1 MKARTALRQPY
12 AALALLLLVG
22 PACFIFGRKPGGRPA
37 VDLREGEVA
46 LRVANHTNL
55 DVVVYLV
62 HDGVRTRVGTV
73 TAASSTAFL
82 LPVRALGRGREIR
95 LFGDPI
101 GGRDHAETE
110 SIVIQPGQRI
120 EWTLE
125 PELRRSTV
133 AVY

>member
-1 MKARTALRQPY
+1 MKARTALRPAY
-12 AALALLLLVG
+12 MALALLLLVG
-22 PACFIFGRKPGGRPA
+22 PACFGRKPGAGPA
-37 VDLREGEVA
+37 ADFGEGEVA
-46 LRVANHTNL
+46 LRVLNHATL
-55 DVVVYLV
+55 DVVIYLV

-73 TAASSTAFL
+73 TAASSAAFI
-82 LPVRALGRGREIR
+82 LPVHSLGQGREIR

-110 SIVIQPGQRI
+110 QIVVQPGQQI

-125 PELRRSTV
+125 PELRRSSV

>member
-1 MKARTALRQPY
+1 MTARAVLRRAY

-22 PACFIFGRKPGGRPA
+22 PACFFGHKPAGRPA
-37 VDLREGEVA
+37 VDFREGEVA
-46 LRVANHTNL
+46 LRVVNHTNL
-55 DVVVYLV
+55 DVVIYLV
-62 HDGVRTRVGTV
+62 HDGVRTRVGSV
-73 TAASSTAFL
+73 TAASSTAFF
-82 LPVRALGRGREIR
+82 LPVRSLGQGREIR

-101 GGRDHAETE
+101 GERDHAETE
-110 SIVIQPGQRI
+110 LIVVQPGQQV

>member
-1 MKARTALRQPY
+1 MNARAVSRPAY
-12 AALALLLLVG
+12 AAVALLLLVG
-22 PACFIFGRKPGGRPA
+22 HACFIFGHKPEGRPA
-37 VDLREGEVA
+37 VDLGEGEVA
-46 LRVANHTNL
+46 LRVVNHTTL

-73 TAASSTAFL
+73 TASSSTAFFL
-82 LPVRALGRGREIR
+82 SVRSLGQGREIR

-110 SIVIQPGQRI
+110 QIIVQPGQQI

-125 PELRRSTV
+125 QELRRSAV

>member
-1 MKARTALRQPY
+1 MTARAVLRRAY

-22 PACFIFGRKPGGRPA
+22 PACFFGHKPAGRPA
-37 VDLREGEVA
+37 VDFREGEVA
-46 LRVANHTNL
+46 LRVVNHTNL
-55 DVVVYLV
+55 DVVIYLV
-62 HDGVRTRVGTV
+62 HDGVRTRVGSV
-73 TAASSTAFL
+73 TAASSTAFFL
-82 LPVRALGRGREIR
+82 SVRSLGQGREIR

-110 SIVIQPGQRI
+110 LIVVQPGQQI